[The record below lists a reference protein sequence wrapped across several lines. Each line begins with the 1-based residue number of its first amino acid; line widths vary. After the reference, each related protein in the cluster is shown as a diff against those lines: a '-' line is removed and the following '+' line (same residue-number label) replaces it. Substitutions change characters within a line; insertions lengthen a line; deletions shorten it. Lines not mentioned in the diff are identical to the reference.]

1 MRKGSSLTC
10 VKLKT
15 LEGLCISQVHIP
27 HRARIQWH
35 ALKIVPYRVQ
45 TQCNGPM
52 SAHRQTVGR
61 PQTPSESTELEG
73 ESHCIHN
80 GHTSSKADKAAPEG
94 ERTPIRD
101 VIGSEGGEGDGG

>member
-1 MRKGSSLTC
+1 MLSKSSPL
-10 VKLKT
+10 
-15 LEGLCISQVHIP
+15 GGRP
-27 HRARIQWH
+27 
-35 ALKIVPYRVQ
+35 
-45 TQCNGPM
+45 NGPM
-52 SAHRQTVGR
+52 SAQTR
-61 PQTPSESTELEG
+61 PDTKESTELEG